1 MCEWW
6 RLLITFLGVIF
17 MTEINER
24 EYISACVFSN
34 GSASMTT
41 LCVLP
46 VKLYHL
52 ALQDDHHGTQAL
64 VKEKKTSLALRSE
77 FVGTNI
83 FP

>member
-1 MCEWW
+1 MVW

-17 MTEINER
+17 MTVTNER
-24 EYISACVFSN
+24 DDISACVFSN
-34 GSASMTT
+34 GSALMTT
-41 LCVLP
+41 LCVLA
-46 VKLYHL
+46 VRRYHL
-52 ALQDDHHGTQAL
+52 VQQDDHHGTQTL